1 MQAAVTGGTGFL
13 GEAIVRL
20 LVPQTEC
27 VRVLVRRADD
37 DARIEAL
44 HARPVRGDL
53 ASPEACVALVR
64 PGDVVF
70 HCAAR
75 VEMTGRWED
84 FRQTTVEGT
93 RRLLHAALSQ
103 GVQRFVYVSSAA
115 VYSKEGASG
124 IPVSADKVRAVPAR
138 YNLYGR
144 AKALAE
150 ALVRMECERAG
161 CSWVI
166 LRPVFIYGPG
176 NRVLVRNFSRL
187 LARNRLFVIGSGD
200 NRIATAYIDE
210 SAEAIVLA
218 GLHPRAHGRV
228 YDVASDEAVTQVD
241 FVNATA
247 DALGMPRPTR
257 HIPASLAF
265 VAAWAADMAAQ
276 VPGLEPPFTR
286 AMIDLMS
293 TDQVVDTGSL
303 REELGWTH
311 RTRFAEG
318 MKRMRD
324 WYRAIQ
330 DKENSGVSA
339 ASRDRLLQSA

>member
-1 MQAAVTGGTGFL
+1 M
-13 GEAIVRL
+13 
-20 LVPQTEC
+20 
-27 VRVLVRRADD
+27 
-37 DARIEAL
+37 
-44 HARPVRGDL
+44 
-53 ASPEACVALVR
+53 
-64 PGDVVF
+64 
-70 HCAAR
+70 
-75 VEMTGRWED
+75 
-84 FRQTTVEGT
+84 
-93 RRLLHAALSQ
+93 
-103 GVQRFVYVSSAA
+103 
-115 VYSKEGASG
+115 
-124 IPVSADKVRAVPAR
+124 
-138 YNLYGR
+138 
-144 AKALAE
+144 
-150 ALVRMECERAG
+150 
-161 CSWVI
+161 
-166 LRPVFIYGPG
+166 
-176 NRVLVRNFSRL
+176 LVRNFSRL

-210 SAEAIVLA
+210 SAEAVVLA

-257 HIPASLAF
+257 HIPARLAF
-265 VAAWAADMAAQ
+265 IAAWAADMAAR

-318 MKRMRD
+318 MRRMRD

-339 ASRDRLLQSA
+339 ASRDRVLQSA